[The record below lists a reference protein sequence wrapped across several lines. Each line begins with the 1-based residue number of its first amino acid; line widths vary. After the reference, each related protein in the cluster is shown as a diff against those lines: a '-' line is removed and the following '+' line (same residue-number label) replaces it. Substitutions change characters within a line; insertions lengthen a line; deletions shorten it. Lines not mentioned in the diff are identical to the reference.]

1 MVDLKAHA
9 IHGKLE
15 GDWICAQ
22 GSPGPGFHVSRAP
35 VMLPWERE
43 RRPVRLSNWAFPM
56 RRPLAA
62 RQPLPGPAQKLP
74 LSQSRHPLSR
84 VPTHSLHVSRV
95 SLRLKSKAK
104 LLSSIAS
111 WRELQKHLSLSQ
123 EVVSL
128 QPLGES
134 GWSDVSPAAGC
145 EASAAAATCPA
156 SDAAALFLQ
165 GLF

>member
-62 RQPLPGPAQKLP
+62 RPGPEAPTVIEPTPTLP
-74 LSQSRHPLSR
+74 SP
-84 VPTHSLHVSRV
+84 HSL
-95 SLRLKSKAK
+95 
-104 LLSSIAS
+104 SSC
-111 WRELQKHLSLSQ
+111 Q
-123 EVVSL
+123 
-128 QPLGES
+128 
-134 GWSDVSPAAGC
+134 
-145 EASAAAATCPA
+145 
-156 SDAAALFLQ
+156 
-165 GLF
+165 

>member
-1 MVDLKAHA
+1 MTGSVRRAH
-9 IHGKLE
+9 
-15 GDWICAQ
+15 Q
-22 GSPGPGFHVSRAP
+22 GQASTSPGPPSCYHGNVSGGQSDFLTGRSRCDGR
-35 VMLPWERE
+35 W
-43 RRPVRLSNWAFPM
+43 
-56 RRPLAA
+56 
-62 RQPLPGPAQKLP
+62 LPGPAQKLP

-156 SDAAALFLQ
+156 SDAAALFLR